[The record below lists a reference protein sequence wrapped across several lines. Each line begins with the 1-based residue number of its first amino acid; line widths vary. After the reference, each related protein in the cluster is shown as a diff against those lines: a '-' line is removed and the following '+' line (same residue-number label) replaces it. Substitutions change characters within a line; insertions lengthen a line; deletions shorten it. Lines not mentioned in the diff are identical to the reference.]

1 MVVCPVG
8 MKLFNRADCFFFLLF
23 FSQYALKWYTA
34 AWMFFGAAVSAWL
47 HNVHMMGLTWIGGH
61 SVIKFLSASE
71 LASPLTHL

>member
-8 MKLFNRADCFFFLLF
+8 MKLFNRADCFFVF

-34 AWMFFGAAVSAWL
+34 AWMFFGASAWL
-47 HNVHMMGLTWIGGH
+47 HNVHMMGPIWIGGH